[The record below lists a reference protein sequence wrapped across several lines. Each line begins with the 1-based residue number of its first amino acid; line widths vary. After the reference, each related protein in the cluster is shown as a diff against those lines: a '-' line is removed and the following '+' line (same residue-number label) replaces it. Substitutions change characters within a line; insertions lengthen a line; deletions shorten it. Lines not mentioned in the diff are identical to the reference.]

1 MACLGVTAVQAQQ
14 PPPPP
19 ASAQPQPS
27 QPPRR
32 ARVVTKL
39 QGFELIDTAKIDK
52 QTTVAGA
59 SRGTTTALAVAPR
72 LGRVYAVRPTLTWT
86 IAGPADATFTV
97 RVYNEDEEVV
107 HEATVNERRYAY
119 RGPSLKAGKI
129 YYWTVELMSPDT
141 RSPMTGMR
149 VVDAGER
156 ADIAR
161 QLEAVAGEDEAAHL
175 ARARVF
181 VEHRVWYDALAETDA
196 AIAASPASAA
206 AHEQRGLLL
215 AQLPALQ
222 ALADAEFARAD
233 ALARVR

>member
-1 MACLGVTAVQAQQ
+1 M
-14 PPPPP
+14 
-19 ASAQPQPS
+19 
-27 QPPRR
+27 
-32 ARVVTKL
+32 
-39 QGFELIDTAKIDK
+39 DK

-86 IAGPADATFTV
+86 FDGPADATFTV

-107 HEATVNERRYAY
+107 HEATVKERRYAY
-119 RGPSLKAGKI
+119 RGPSLKAGRT
-129 YYWTVELMSPDT
+129 YYWTAADGF
-141 RSPMTGMR
+141 RHAFAHDGHG
-149 VVDAGER
+149 VVDAGRR

-161 QLEAVAGEDEAAHL
+161 QLGAVPGEGEAAHL
-175 ARARVF
+175 ARGQSVRGAPRLC
-181 VEHRVWYDALAETDA
+181 DALAEVDT